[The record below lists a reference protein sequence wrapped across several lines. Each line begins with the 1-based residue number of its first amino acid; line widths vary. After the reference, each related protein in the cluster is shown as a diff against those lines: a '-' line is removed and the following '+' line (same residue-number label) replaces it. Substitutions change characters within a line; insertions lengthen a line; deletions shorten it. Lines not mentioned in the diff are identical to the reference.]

1 MSKASNPDQ
10 KGADMSVFSLKWVK
24 SQRNRDTIKGLLFV
38 SPWIVGFLGFTVYP
52 IVASMYYSF
61 MHYDIVRPP
70 RFVGLA
76 NYVKLVTRDEVFRVV
91 MANTVY
97 LVAIGVPAGLVVAF
111 LLASLLNREMKARP
125 VIRTVFFLPTL
136 VPAVASAEVWRWV
149 YNARYGLINSV
160 LKSMGLTVIP
170 FLSSVQLAKPSLIV
184 IHCWAQGTAMVIFL
198 AALQDVPR
206 SLYDAALVD
215 GASGLQRFWH
225 VTIPM
230 CTPAILFVLLT
241 SLIGMF
247 QYFALGWL
255 LTQGGPNQATEF
267 FSLYLYRNAFQ
278 YFKMGYASALAWIL
292 FLFII
297 AFTVAVFRSSAR
309 WVYYAGES
317 ER

>member
-1 MSKASNPDQ
+1 
-10 KGADMSVFSLKWVK
+10 MSVFNLRWVK

-52 IVASMYYSF
+52 IVASFYYSF
-61 MHYDIVRPP
+61 MHYDIVRPA

-76 NYVKLVTRDEVFRVV
+76 NYTKLITRDEIFRVV
-91 MANTVY
+91 MANTLYFV
-97 LVAIGVPAGLVVAF
+97 VIGVPAGLVVAF
-111 LLASLLNREMKARP
+111 LLASLLNNKMKARP
-125 VIRTVFFLPTL
+125 VFRTIFFLPTL
-136 VPAVASAEVWRWV
+136 VPAVASAEVWRFV

-160 LKSMGLTVIP
+160 LRSMGLSIVP
-170 FLSSVQLAKPSLIV
+170 FLSSVELAKPSLIA
-184 IHCWAQGTAMVIFL
+184 IQCWAQGTAMVIFL

-206 SLYDAALVD
+206 SLYDAAVVD
-215 GASGLQRFWH
+215 GANPVQRFRH

-241 SLIGMF
+241 SLIGTF

-255 LTQGGPNQATEF
+255 LTEGGPNQATEF

-297 AFTVAVFRSSAR
+297 AFTLAVFRTSAR

>member
-1 MSKASNPDQ
+1 MPAFNPGWI
-10 KGADMSVFSLKWVK
+10 KR
-24 SQRNRDTIKGLLFV
+24 QRTRDLIKGLLFT

-52 IVASMYYSF
+52 ILASLYYSF

-70 RFVGLA
+70 RYIGLA
-76 NYVKLVTRDEVFRVV
+76 NYVRLINEDQTFRLV
-91 MANTVY
+91 MGNTLY
-97 LVAIGVPAGLVVAF
+97 LVVLGVPAGLVVAF
-111 LLASLLNREMKARP
+111 LLASLLNNEMKARP
-125 VIRTVFFLPTL
+125 IFRTIFFLPTL

-149 YNARYGLINSV
+149 YNTRYGLINSW
-160 LKSMGLTVIP
+160 LKSIGFTVIP
-170 FLSSVQLAKPSLIV
+170 FLSSVQWAKPSLII

-215 GASGLQRFWH
+215 GANSLQRFWH
-225 VTIPM
+225 ITIPL

-255 LTQGGPNQATEF
+255 LTEGGPNQATEF

-292 FLFII
+292 FLFILG
-297 AFTVAVFRSSAR
+297 FTIAVFRSSAR
-309 WVYYAGES
+309 WVYYAGEAQ
-317 ER
+317 R